1 MKKAKLITFILVLSL
16 SPLAFSYAA
25 EKEKLVIFSASAFA
39 SPMRDLK
46 NAFQKLNP
54 QIEVIFEFSGS
65 RAACYKITQLK
76 RKADILILAD
86 YLVIEDLLMPNFA
99 DWYIT
104 FARDR
109 MVICFTEKS
118 KYGSEVNPE
127 NWYKILTRKDVRLGR
142 VDQNFGPLG
151 YRTLMTWQ
159 LAGLYYKDRINGK
172 SIYEALNDNCPSQYI
187 RHEELG
193 LLSLLQSFTLDY
205 TFDYISI
212 AKQHNLK
219 YITLPQEIDLSD
231 INFKSD
237 YAQAK
242 VTITGKEKDE
252 PSVAYGLPITYGF
265 TIASDAPNPALA
277 IKFLKFLLSENG
289 KKIIKDNYQEVL
301 SLAIASD
308 TSKIPTSLK
317 EFCRK

>member
-1 MKKAKLITFILVLSL
+1 MKKFKLAAPIFVLLSTF
-16 SPLAFSYAA
+16 AFSYAA

-54 QIEVIFEFSGS
+54 QVEVIFESSGS
-65 RAACYKITQLK
+65 RTACHKVTQLK
-76 RKADILILAD
+76 KKADILILAD
-86 YLVIEDLLMPNFA
+86 YQVIEDLLMPDYA
-99 DWYIT
+99 DWYIN
-104 FARDR
+104 FARNQ

-118 KYGSEVNPE
+118 KYGNEINAD
-127 NWYKILTRKDVRLGR
+127 NWYKILTRKDVRFGR

-151 YRTLMTWQ
+151 YRTLMAWQ
-159 LAGLYYKDRINGK
+159 LADLYYKDQLNGR

-193 LLSLLQSFTLDY
+193 LLSLLQDFTLDY
-205 TFDYISI
+205 TFDYISV

-219 YITLPQEIDLSD
+219 YITLPPEIDLSD

-252 PSVAYGLPITYGF
+252 PSVAYGLPIIYAF

-289 KKIIKDNYQEVL
+289 KKIIKDNYQDVL

-308 TSKIPTSLK
+308 ISKVPESLK